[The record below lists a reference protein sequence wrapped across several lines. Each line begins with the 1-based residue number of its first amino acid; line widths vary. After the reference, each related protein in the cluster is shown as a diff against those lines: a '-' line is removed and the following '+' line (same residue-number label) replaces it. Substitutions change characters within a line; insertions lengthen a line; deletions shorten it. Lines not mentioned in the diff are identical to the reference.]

1 MANTESLSHDGL
13 IVCACGGQEFSARDA
28 IEAALFR
35 GHLHGLWRIF
45 QQRVAAEKQA
55 EEAELEL
62 DEEAIDAAAEQF
74 RYEHDLITA
83 EETEQW
89 LATRGLNLDD
99 FGDYFA
105 RRTCLDALGEDEV
118 AFQELDYLAAPDD
131 LRQIFAADLILS
143 GDLDRMTT
151 ELSWRLAASAAVANE
166 PPDADCIESERT
178 SFFERS
184 GLTPEQLLGWLQKL
198 GRDGSWLDQQ
208 LKMESE
214 YGRRSKSLLTP
225 QARQRELTSLRI
237 PLTRF
242 EAEVIELESRD
253 AAQEALFC
261 VKEDGMTMQEVA
273 SEGRY
278 PFKILS
284 FLQEDLPDDLQ
295 QRFLSVTAGEVLEP
309 LTRGDAFELYRIT
322 SKTEPQSDDPALHE
336 RIDNI
341 LLFRHFS
348 ELAARYIETRLHIT
362 AAEE

>member
-1 MANTESLSHDGL
+1 MANTESLSHDDL
-13 IVCACGGQEFSARDA
+13 IVCACGGQEFTARDA

-35 GHLHGLWRIF
+35 GELHGLWRLF

-55 EEAELEL
+55 EEAEQEL

-89 LATRGLNLDD
+89 LSVRGLTLDD

-105 RRTCLDALGEDEV
+105 RQTCLNALGEEEV
-118 AFQELDYLAAPDD
+118 AFEELEYLAAPND
-131 LRQIFAADLILS
+131 LGQIFAADLILS

-151 ELSWRLAASAAVANE
+151 ELSWRLAAAAATANE
-166 PPDADCIESERT
+166 PADAARIEAERDL
-178 SFFERS
+178 FFERS
-184 GLTPEQLLGWLQKL
+184 GLTPEQLPAWLQKL
-198 GRDGSWLDQQ
+198 ERDASWFDQQ
-208 LKMESE
+208 LRMESE
-214 YGRRSKSLLTP
+214 YRRRRDSLLTP
-225 QARQRELTSLRI
+225 QARQRELTSLRL

-261 VKEDGMTMQEVA
+261 VKEDGMTMQDVA

-295 QRFLSVTAGEVLEP
+295 QRFLSVSAGDVLEP
-309 LTRGDAFELYRIT
+309 LTRGDAFELYRIS
-322 SKTEPQSDDPALHE
+322 SKTEPQPDDPALHE
-336 RIDNI
+336 RIDHV

-348 ELAARYIETRLHIT
+348 ELAARYIEPRLHT
-362 AAEE
+362 ATVEE